1 MTFTRTV
8 RESMEVP
15 IVDEYDVIVAG
26 SGPGGLGAAL
36 AAARL
41 KARVLL
47 IEQKNYL
54 GGLMASGLPLLSF
67 FNAAGR
73 RVVRGIP
80 EEFVRNLQQL
90 GGASEH
96 VLCPKHTSIVTLDP
110 ELVKYVAL
118 QMAQE
123 AGVDILLHT
132 MAARPIV
139 DQGQVKGVII
149 ENKSGRQAVMAKI
162 VIDATG
168 DADLAYRAGVPHE
181 KGGPVNE
188 LQPMTLM
195 FRMHG
200 VNIDEFRQYIL
211 DNPHEINDIG
221 RPHTRPFPMEYFVQ
235 APQFI
240 AVGFEHSLRK
250 AQENGDVVPDLGY
263 LIVITHP
270 YEGQVSINSAKVFGY
285 DGTDAKSLTEAEND
299 ARLKVLSLARFFVK
313 YIPGF
318 ADAQLIHTADYIGVR
333 ETRRIIGEYTLTK
346 DDVFE
351 GRIFD
356 DTIAL
361 GSYPVDIHQQDGTR
375 SVFID
380 IGAEAYGIPYR
391 SLVPLTI
398 ENLLVAGRPIS
409 VSWEAFGSTRVMPI
423 CMAVGQAAGVAAVQA
438 IQSGVS
444 PRQLDAKTLRETLVS
459 QGAMVDL

>member
-1 MTFTRTV
+1 
-8 RESMEVP
+8 
-15 IVDEYDVIVAG
+15 
-26 SGPGGLGAAL
+26 
-36 AAARL
+36 
-41 KARVLL
+41 
-47 IEQKNYL
+47 
-54 GGLMASGLPLLSF
+54 
-67 FNAAGR
+67 
-73 RVVRGIP
+73 
-80 EEFVRNLQQL
+80 
-90 GGASEH
+90 
-96 VLCPKHTSIVTLDP
+96 KHTSIVTLDP

-270 YEGQVSINSAKVFGY
+270 YEGQVSINSAKVSGY